1 MLRWN
6 LYWVESEPA
15 ENCFVVARTARSAA
29 KHEEDILGLDPR
41 AAKATLIKPIPEEV
55 LEAWAIAEKRIERT
69 WDFFSASEGRLGY
82 ADDGLLKM
90 LGAEFKQQD
99 GARVTILD
107 RKKYRT
113 TGFEETYVKNW
124 SPIKTCEDLI
134 ARVKLLPA
142 GNWLYRGHRLSTWD
156 LTCAVSRHPY
166 SKRRGKFNRTEYE
179 RRLLEEFKR
188 RAVPY
193 LHPARRPESHWEWLA
208 LARHHGLPTRLLD
221 WSRNPLVA
229 LYFAVAES
237 TGDDDASIIAYLH
250 NQSPV
255 DVRKADPLAINCVE
269 LYEPTMI
276 SDRLVAQH
284 SVFTA
289 EPDRIGG
296 ARTSEQ
302 EGRQLH
308 TWIVSAKAAPAIK
321 QQLAVL
327 GLSRVTLFPDLDS
340 LCADIRE
347 MRFTAPP
354 ASASPSRRK
363 RRLGSMA
370 GTGKILGDIVGPTG
384 SSNDREA

>member
-6 LYWVESEPA
+6 LYWVESEPG
-15 ENCFVVARTARSAA
+15 ENCFVVSRTSRSAA
-29 KHEEDILGLDPR
+29 KHDEDTLGLDAG
-41 AAKATLIKPIPEEV
+41 AAKATLIKPIPEEA
-55 LEAWAIAEKRIERT
+55 LKSWAVAEKRVERT
-69 WDFFSASEGRLGY
+69 LDFFSASEGRLGY

-90 LGAEFKQQD
+90 LGAEFMQQE
-99 GARVTILD
+99 GARVTLLD

-113 TGFEETYVKNW
+113 AGFEETYDRSW

-134 ARVKLLPA
+134 ARVKLLPK
-142 GNWLYRGHRLSTWD
+142 GNWLHRGQRLSTWN

-166 SKRRGKFNRTEYE
+166 RKRRGKLNRTEYE

-193 LHPARRPESHWEWLA
+193 LHPSRRPESDWEWLA

-237 TGDDDASIIAYLH
+237 IGDDDASITSYLH

-255 DVRKADPLAINCVE
+255 DARKTDPLGINCVE

-289 EPDRIGG
+289 EPDRRGG
-296 ARTSEQ
+296 AKTSEQ

-308 TWIVSAKAAPAIK
+308 TWIVSAKAAPSIR

-347 MRFTAPP
+347 IRFNPVPETGAY
-354 ASASPSRRK
+354 SLRR

-370 GTGKILGDIVGPTG
+370 GAMKILGDIVGPTG
-384 SSNDREA
+384 SSNDSED